1 MYLLGEMVE
10 PFDATIQ
17 IVNTL
22 GNWVDYLS
30 ILTEDDVQHAE
41 RIVDD
46 PQYRIIKKNKED
58 FTLLDVYHRSAWAY
72 GMSHEWKGAPPVPMA
87 YKSSIMRILR
97 QRLGIGED
105 DPSKDAQIRDMGNDE
120 ALKHVLEWEGIIGYE
135 YKIRDWIKDI
145 YGVELRI
152 D

>member
-1 MYLLGEMVE
+1 MLLWEEVE
-10 PFDATIQ
+10 STDATIQ
-17 IVNTL
+17 IINTL
-22 GNWVDYLS
+22 GNWVDYLN
-30 ILTEDDVQHAE
+30 IQTEDDVQHAE

-58 FTLLDVYHRSAWAY
+58 FTLWDIYHKGAWAY
-72 GMSHEWKGAPPVPMA
+72 GMSHEWKGAAPVPMA

-120 ALKHVLEWEGIIGYE
+120 AFKHVLGWEGIIGYE
-135 YKIRDWIKDI
+135 YKIRDWIRDI
-145 YGVELRI
+145 YGEGEWKWE
-152 D
+152 